1 MMLQIYNRYLFT
13 AMVKSKLIGLIG
25 AIMKSIT
32 LKQTSQSGLDIE
44 YSPELLKASEDEFT
58 AFLEDS
64 IRLLQSQ
71 LLSVQEY

>member
-1 MMLQIYNRYLFT
+1 
-13 AMVKSKLIGLIG
+13 MVKSKLIGLIG

-32 LKQTSQSGLDIE
+32 LKQTSQSGFDIE
-44 YSPELLKASEDEFT
+44 YSPELLKSSEDEFV

-71 LLSVQEY
+71 LLSVQES